1 MATQLSIYGQV
12 NQIGKP
18 KIIQDCLVVVTGATR
33 GIGLACK
40 EAFKNAGAQV
50 VGCDLSGSDFELDV
64 TSRND
69 WAKLI
74 KKYDVIDVLINNA
87 GIMPIGPFL
96 EMSDEAIEN
105 QIDINLKGVIYGMRA
120 VLPGMIRQDYGHV
133 VNSASMLGVIPI
145 AGGAVYSAT
154 KGGVILLSESMRVEL
169 RHTGVKVSHVLPSI
183 VNTQMIAGAKPLSWP
198 KPISPEMVG
207 KAIVQAV
214 KTGQIDIWVPWI
226 MKWVIGFGKLLP
238 RSWGEALALS
248 FGMGEMFI
256 DINPRERAGYRI
268 AIGGE

>member
-1 MATQLSIYGQV
+1 MIRPSIYGSKKTR
-12 NQIGKP
+12 NFE
-18 KIIQDCLVVVTGATR
+18 DLLVVITGATR

-50 VGCDLSGSDFELDV
+50 VGCDLGGSDFELDV

-69 WAKLI
+69 WARLI
-74 KKYDVIDVLINNA
+74 KKYDVIDVLMNNA
-87 GIMPIGPFL
+87 GIMPMGPFL

-105 QIDINLKGVIYGMRA
+105 QIDINLKGVIYGMKA
-120 VLPGMIRQDYGHV
+120 VLPGMVRQGCGHV
-133 VNSASMLGVIPI
+133 VNTASMLGVIPI
-145 AGGAVYSAT
+145 SGAAVYSAT

-169 RHTGVKVSHVLPSI
+169 RNTGVKVSHVLPSL
-183 VNTQMIAGAKPLSWP
+183 VNTQMIAGMKPLTWP
-198 KPISPEMVG
+198 KPISPEMVA
-207 KAIVQAV
+207 KAIVRAV
-214 KTGQIDIWVPWI
+214 KTGQVDIWVPWI
-226 MKWVIGFGKLLP
+226 MKWVIGCGKLLP
-238 RSWGEALALS
+238 RSWGESLALS